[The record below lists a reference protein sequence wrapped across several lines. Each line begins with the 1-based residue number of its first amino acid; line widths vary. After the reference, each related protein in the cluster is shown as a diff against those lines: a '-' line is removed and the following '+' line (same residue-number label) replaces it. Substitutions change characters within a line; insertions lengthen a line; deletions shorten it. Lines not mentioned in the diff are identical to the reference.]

1 MFIYSNRA
9 VVPTIQGYEDAGDFT
24 VKERLKT
31 SIHMNLLFYS
41 IVGAIGLIGLILL
54 LIMHRAWYVSIFTWA
69 KLCTTKLMSEHH
81 LACHFN
87 FYHRLSLVISWYL
100 WCCQVSG
107 ETFCWNIYIRLNTK
121 AIRTLCLVLMLESH
135 SNFWFIRGIIYNQW
149 YHRSTAVILNEWCS
163 CCDPLRT

>member
-1 MFIYSNRA
+1 MFIYLNRA

-54 LIMHRAWYVSIFTWA
+54 LIMHRAWYVSIFIWA

-81 LACHFN
+81 LALSLQFFTPFFPCHF
-87 FYHRLSLVISWYL
+87 HGICDVAKWVVKR
-100 WCCQVSG
+100 
-107 ETFCWNIYIRLNTK
+107 CWNIYMRLNTK
-121 AIRTLCLVLMLESH
+121 AIWTLCLVRMLESH

-149 YHRSTAVILNEWCS
+149 YHHSTAVIPNEWCS